1 MTAEYDTLRDEG
13 EAYARKLIEAGNLVQ
28 VRRYPGTKHGF
39 FTMPGTL
46 RLAREAM
53 SDVAEFLK
61 FRLEMRGPVS
71 ALHGGVR
78 RFNSPI
84 NS

>member
-1 MTAEYDTLRDEG
+1 
-13 EAYARKLIEAGNLVQ
+13 
-28 VRRYPGTKHGF
+28 
-39 FTMPGTL
+39 MPGTL
-46 RLAREAM
+46 RLAREAT

-78 RFNSPI
+78 RFNTPI